1 MDQKLA
7 MIIAAVKRTA
17 PASEMLGR
25 EQSKH

>member
-17 PASEMLGR
+17 PTSEMLGR